1 MATPTYGVLDTV
13 LNNFRTQIDSGF
25 GTLTGAVEASF
36 GILIVVSVA
45 SMAIMWAVD
54 ETDHIWGHLIRKIFL
69 VGFWSFIITQ
79 WHSLS
84 LAFISAFGKLGI
96 GAGGGGGGL
105 SDFLNNPSKLFKI
118 GLDDASALFDY
129 ARYCMGV
136 TNHWG
141 QPPVLDPISQIG
153 YDFKEL
159 VIMIE
164 VVVAAIILIVAY
176 GWLAI
181 EVVITVLE
189 FHIVTLVAFCVLP
202 FGVLRHTNSLA
213 ENAIGYVF
221 RAGFKAMVLGI
232 IIGLGSNFL
241 SQYTIVE
248 SPASMPSFDTL
259 CGLAIAVIVIL
270 MLALH
275 APKYASAVVAGA
287 PANSAGSLVGTAVGV
302 GATGF
307 LAGRAAVN
315 GGRALISAYYGPRS
329 GASADAAR
337 AASSLGGPGRAGGAS
352 PGAPRPPSPSPAGGG
367 APAAPSSG
375 GAAFAAA
382 GGPGAPASSL
392 GAGVATEVAAGE
404 IVTTGAAADSA
415 APASPPPATGATTLA
430 PDAAPSLASASDRSN
445 LAWYATPVGLSSL
458 TSPQLA
464 AARRSYHLWST
475 ANPALASRYSF
486 DAYVEY
492 AQARHAEGVAAASR
506 QDEA

>member
-54 ETDHIWGHLIRKIFL
+54 ETNHIWGHLIRKIFL

-84 LAFISAFGKLGI
+84 LAVISAFGKLGI

-129 ARYCMGV
+129 GRYCMGV
-136 TNHWG
+136 ANHWG

-181 EVVITVLE
+181 EVVVTVLE

-202 FGVLRHTNSLA
+202 FGVLQHTKSLA

-232 IIGLGSNFL
+232 IIGLGSDFL

-275 APKYASAVVAGA
+275 APRYASAVVTGS
-287 PANSAGSLVGTAVGV
+287 PSNSAGALVGTAAGV
-302 GATGF
+302 GAAGF
-307 LAGRAAVN
+307 LAGRVAVN
-315 GGRALISAYYGPRS
+315 GGRALLGTFGSA
-329 GASADAAR
+329 ASAEAAR
-337 AASSLGGPGRAGGAS
+337 EASSLGPGGTGGVS
-352 PGAPRPPSPSPAGGG
+352 PGAPRPPSPSPTGGG

-375 GAAFAAA
+375 GSAFAAA
-382 GGPGAPASSL
+382 TGPAAPASSL
-392 GAGVATEVAAGE
+392 GPGVATEVAAGE
-404 IVTTGAAADSA
+404 IVATEAAADSA
-415 APASPPPATGATTLA
+415 APASTAPATSSTKLV
-430 PDAAPSLASASDRSN
+430 PDAAPSPASASSRGN
-445 LAWYATPVGLSSL
+445 LAWYTTPVGLSSL
-458 TSPQLA
+458 TAPQLA
-464 AARRSYHLWST
+464 AARRSYDLWSS

-492 AQARHAEGVAAASR
+492 AQARHAEGVADTSS
-506 QDEA
+506 QDED